1 MRSNTLSRRWSR
13 ILTRAETQ
21 RDAALGRHAKQ
32 PGDIPWQGWRQVI
45 RRTYLEIIS
54 DRISLV
60 AAGCA
65 FYATLALFPE
75 AARYT
80 EGPRPTRV
88 TVVAGEPL
96 PLEVVAYPAGGEGVV
111 AESPSREGASAYE
124 GAEIAPEGKN
134 GGAVFGKSTRKPSSE
149 NTIRLRA

>member
-45 RRTYLEIIS
+45 RRTYPEIIS

-65 FYATLALFPE
+65 FYATLALFPAITMLISVYGLLFDPRRGSKRSNFRGLPQLFM
-75 AARYT
+75 AAD
-80 EGPRPTRV
+80 
-88 TVVAGEPL
+88 
-96 PLEVVAYPAGGEGVV
+96 
-111 AESPSREGASAYE
+111 
-124 GAEIAPEGKN
+124 
-134 GGAVFGKSTRKPSSE
+134 FQ
-149 NTIRLRA
+149 